1 MSLYKLTVS
10 QLREGLLKKSFN
22 PKEILDD
29 CIQRIEK
36 IDHLLNAFPIKCFD
50 KAYDQVKKLDEIKE
64 IDFEK
69 YPLFGIPVGVKDL
82 NDIKDVR
89 TTQGSYLFENYIP
102 LKDDNIVSSM
112 RENGAL
118 FPGKTNVPEHGFGAT
133 TTNDLFGT
141 TNNPYSLGK
150 SCGASSGGTAVSIA
164 SQMVPLAMGSDFAG
178 SLRTPASFCNIVGM
192 RPSVG
197 FVPTSRRGMGW
208 SPFDV
213 EGPMAR
219 NITDLKILLSGM
231 VKNCNL
237 DPIPTATIDKLDL
250 QKQPKKLN
258 LKNLKVAFS
267 HDLGFAP
274 MSNLCIS
281 EFDNKINLI
290 SSFFKSI
297 EFAHPEM
304 SKADKTF
311 YLLRGI
317 GFVNDFSEIN
327 DKNPGSLG
335 NVIVDELKRAS
346 EITIKDIGWAMSEHT
361 KIFRNAE
368 KFFESYDLLITPAA
382 SVPPF
387 NHDEEYPKKIDTKNM
402 DNYLKWE
409 AISYGVTLFGG
420 PSIVIPCG
428 SFKNGLPFG
437 IQLIS
442 KKNSDINLID
452 IAYSLEDSFKDISSF
467 YFDANDY
474 DFEV

>member
-10 QLREGLLKKSFN
+10 QLREGLLKKSFS

-36 IDHLLNAFPIKCFD
+36 IDHLLNAFPIKCID

-250 QKQPKKLN
+250 QKQPKKIN
-258 LKNLKVAFS
+258 LKNLKVAIS

-274 MSNLCIS
+274 MSNSCIS
-281 EFDNKINLI
+281 EFDNRINLI

-327 DKNPGSLG
+327 NKNPGSLG

-387 NHDEEYPKKIDTKNM
+387 NHDEEYPKKIDTKKM

>member
-10 QLREGLLKKSFN
+10 QLREGLLKKSFS

-64 IDFEK
+64 IDFKK

-387 NHDEEYPKKIDTKNM
+387 NHDEEYPKKIDTKKM

>member
-10 QLREGLLKKSFN
+10 QLREGLLKKSFS

-29 CIQRIEK
+29 CIQRIQK
-36 IDHLLNAFPIKCFD
+36 LDPLLNAFPIKCFD
-50 KAYDQVKKLDEIKE
+50 KAYDQVKELDQIKE

-82 NDIKDVR
+82 NDVKDVR
-89 TTQGSYLFENYIP
+89 TTQGSHLFENYIP
-102 LKDDNIVSSM
+102 SEDDNIVSSM

-141 TNNPYSLGK
+141 TNNPYALGK

-219 NITDLKILLSGM
+219 NVTDLKILLSGM
-231 VKNCNL
+231 IKKCNL
-237 DPIPTATIDKLDL
+237 DPIPNTTVDKLEL
-250 QKQPKKLN
+250 HKQPKKTN
-258 LKNLKVAFS
+258 LKKLKVAIS

-274 MSNLCIS
+274 MSKLCMS
-281 EFDNKINLI
+281 EFDNKINIL
-290 SSFFKSI
+290 SSLFKSI

-304 SKADKTF
+304 NQADKTF

-327 DKNPGSLG
+327 IKNPGSLG
-335 NVIVDELKRAS
+335 GVIIDELKRAS
-346 EITIKDIGWAMSEHT
+346 KISIKDIGWAMSEHT

-368 KFFESYDLLITPAA
+368 KFFENFDMLITPAA

-387 NHDEEYPKKIDTKNM
+387 NHEDEYPKKIDSKIM

-428 SFKNGLPFG
+428 SIENRLPFG
-437 IQLIS
+437 LQLIT
-442 KKNSDINLID
+442 KKNSDLNLLD
-452 IAYSLEDSFKDISSF
+452 IAYSLEDSFKDITSF
-467 YFDANDY
+467 NFDSNNY
-474 DFEV
+474 DFES

>member
-1 MSLYKLTVS
+1 MSLHKLTVF
-10 QLREGLLKKSFN
+10 QLREGLLKKSFS
-22 PKEILDD
+22 PREILDD
-29 CIQRIEK
+29 CVQRIQK
-36 IDHLLNAFPIKCFD
+36 LDTILNAFPIKCFE
-50 KAYDQVKKLDEIKE
+50 KAYDQVKKLDQIKD

-89 TTQGSYLFENYIP
+89 TTQGSRLFENYIP
-102 LKDDNIVSSM
+102 TEDDNIVSSM

-237 DPIPTATIDKLDL
+237 DPIPTSFIDKSKLNN
-250 QKQPKKLN
+250 QPKKID
-258 LKNLKVAFS
+258 LKKLKIAIS
-267 HDLGFAP
+267 YDLGFAP
-274 MSNLCIS
+274 MSKICRDV
-281 EFDNKINLI
+281 FDSKINLV
-290 SSFFKSI
+290 SSLFESI
-297 EFAHPEM
+297 KFDHPEM
-304 SKADKTF
+304 NNADKTF

-327 DKNPGSLG
+327 EKNPGSLG

-346 EITIKDIGWAMSEHT
+346 EISIKDIGWAMSEHT

-368 KFFESYDLLITPAA
+368 KFFENYDLLITPAA

-387 NHDEEYPKKIDTKNM
+387 NHEDEYPKNIDSKLM

-428 SFKNGLPFG
+428 SIENGLPFG
-437 IQLIS
+437 IQIIS
-442 KKNSDINLID
+442 KKNSDIDLLD
-452 IAYSLEDSFKDISSF
+452 IAYSLENSFKDIPSF
-467 YFDANDY
+467 KFDDTNY
-474 DFEV
+474 DFDN

>member
-1 MSLYKLTVS
+1 MSLYRLTVS

>member
-10 QLREGLLKKSFN
+10 QLREGLLKKSFS

-387 NHDEEYPKKIDTKNM
+387 NHDEEYPKKIDTKKM

>member
-89 TTQGSYLFENYIP
+89 TTQGSYHFENYIP

>member
-1 MSLYKLTVS
+1 MSLNKLNVS
-10 QLREGLLKKSFN
+10 ELTKGIEKRDFS

-29 CIQRIEK
+29 CINRINLLDPK
-36 IDHLLNAFPIKCFD
+36 LNAFPIKCFE
-50 KAYDQVKKLDEIKE
+50 KAYDQLENLPSINEINLKE
-64 IDFEK
+64 
-69 YPLFGIPVGVKDL
+69 YPLYGIPVGVKDL
-82 NDIKDVR
+82 NDIKGVR
-89 TTQGSYLFENYIP
+89 TTQGSYIYENFIP
-102 LKDDNIVSSM
+102 EEDDNIVSCM
-112 RENGAL
+112 RKNGAI

-141 TNNPYSLGK
+141 TNNPYDISK

-164 SQMVPLAMGSDFAG
+164 SFMVPLAMGSDFAG

-231 VKNCNL
+231 IQDCNL
-237 DPIPTATIDKLDL
+237 DPIPTNIKDRKSILNP
-250 QKQPKKLN
+250 PKIVDTK
-258 LKNLKVAFS
+258 KLKVAIS
-267 HDLGFAP
+267 YDLGFAP
-274 MSNLCIS
+274 MSKICKQA
-281 EFDNKINLI
+281 FDEKLNLI
-290 SSFFKSI
+290 SNIFREMNFD
-297 EFAHPEM
+297 HPEM
-304 SKADKTF
+304 NNADKTF

-327 DKNPGSLG
+327 NQNPGSLG

-346 EITIKDIGWAMSEHT
+346 AISIKDIGWAMAEHT
-361 KIFRNAE
+361 RIYRNAE
-368 KFFESYDLLITPAA
+368 KFFEQYDLLITPAA

-387 NHDEEYPKKIDTKNM
+387 LHEEEYPKKIDGNNM

-428 SFKNGLPFG
+428 TIDNNLPYG
-437 IQLIS
+437 IQIIS
-442 KKNSDINLID
+442 KKNSDLNLID
-452 IAYSLEDSFKDISSF
+452 IAYSLETKFKEISKF
-467 YFDANDY
+467 Q
-474 DFEV
+474 FENPQNEFLK

>member
-10 QLREGLLKKSFN
+10 QLREGLLKKSFS

-250 QKQPKKLN
+250 QKQPKILN

-387 NHDEEYPKKIDTKNM
+387 NHDEEYPKKIDTKKM